1 VARALVTSAEEDPS
15 VWSVVIGALGLLDR
29 IVPEADRPVLA
40 LAVRTLLGPL
50 ARDLG
55 WDPRDDD
62 GERTPSL
69 RSGVLRTLGTIGADG
84 DIKAEA
90 ARRFGQA
97 GTVPLHPDTES
108 AVLDIVASD
117 GGPAEFEAFLAR
129 YRTPSTPQ
137 EEIRYLYALASFS
150 DPDLATRTFD
160 LALTEVRT
168 QNAPFVLQSLV
179 ANRTTGPATWER
191 ITEEWDVLVA
201 KFPSNILPRMLDGV
215 RVLCNPP
222 GLADRVTT
230 FVETHPLPSGGKTVE
245 QILERL
251 AINVAFGERQGAG
264 LADTLT
270 RSLDLPAL

>member
-1 VARALVTSAEEDPS
+1 
-15 VWSVVIGALGLLDR
+15 
-29 IVPEADRPVLA
+29 
-40 LAVRTLLGPL
+40 
-50 ARDLG
+50 
-55 WDPRDDD
+55 
-62 GERTPSL
+62 
-69 RSGVLRTLGTIGADG
+69 
-84 DIKAEA
+84 
-90 ARRFGQA
+90 
-97 GTVPLHPDTES
+97 
-108 AVLDIVASD
+108 VASD

-191 ITEEWDVLVA
+191 ITEEWDALVA
-201 KFPSNILPRMLDGV
+201 KFPANILPRMLDGV
-215 RVLCNPP
+215 RVLCDPP
-222 GLADRVTT
+222 ELADRVTA

-251 AINVAFGERQGAG
+251 AVNVAFGQRQGAG
-264 LADTLT
+264 LAETLS